1 MAIIKSYFWMIA
13 LLYVFIFV
21 LLGPLWALG
30 VFFFAYVWVVIACSK
45 K

>member
-1 MAIIKSYFWMIA
+1 MIA